1 MGAISSFGNEP
12 GNPAIEQAVC
22 TLCGA
27 CVVAC
32 PVGVLTRG
40 GENIAI
46 DRNVAFGC
54 IACGHCMM
62 VCPKGCITVA
72 GRGVNPADLVDLP
85 RGEERAAVG
94 QLEALMLA
102 RRSVRHFN
110 GEEVPREMV
119 ERVVAAAA
127 TAPMGI
133 PPWEVG
139 VTVFH
144 GRDKVRTLAWDT
156 VDAYEGF
163 LKYVDNPLAAGL
175 LGLLMKK
182 SAGQWFESFI
192 IPLGRELVAGR
203 KSGKD
208 LVLYDAP
215 AALMFH
221 VSPYADGADAFIACT
236 YAMLAAESLGLGTTM
251 IGCVAPMVSR
261 SKSLL
266 TKYGLPAGH
275 LPKLV
280 LIMGH
285 PAISYRRAIRRS
297 FQSVRYF

>member
-1 MGAISSFGNEP
+1 MGAISHFGYETGHP
-12 GNPAIEQAVC
+12 VIDQTTC
-22 TLCGA
+22 TLCGVCA
-27 CVVAC
+27 AAC

-40 GENIAI
+40 ERGMSI
-46 DRNVAFGC
+46 DRNMAFGC

-62 VCPKGCITVA
+62 VCPEGCISVT
-72 GRGVNPADLVDLP
+72 GRGVEPDDLIDLP
-85 RGEERAAVG
+85 SHEERTDAG
-94 QLEALMLA
+94 PLEALMLG
-102 RRSVRHFN
+102 RRSVRRFT
-110 GEEVPREMV
+110 GDDLPRGV
-119 ERVVAAAA
+119 IERIVAAAA

-144 GRDKVRTLAWDT
+144 GRDKVRELAWDT

-163 LKYVDNPLAAGL
+163 LKYADNPLA
-175 LGLLMKK
+175 LGLLELFMKK
-182 SAGQWFESFI
+182 NTGQWFESFV

-203 KSGKD
+203 KAGKD

-221 VSPYADGADAFIACT
+221 VSPYADGSDAFIACT
-236 YAMLAAESLGLGTTM
+236 YAMLVAESLGVGTTM

-261 SKSLL
+261 SKPLL
-266 TKYGLPAGH
+266 KKYGLPDGH

-280 LIMGH
+280 LIMGR
-285 PAISYRRAIRRS
+285 PAIGYRKAIRRQ
-297 FQSVRYF
+297 FQSVHYY